1 MINSIFELLNKYNI
15 QKDDSILIGDSILN
29 NQLVVKY
36 HYLPENIDNP
46 IKELN
51 YTEEFN
57 WIVDLQDKTNMAMLH
72 LHAWEPVN
80 YLLLAYHY
88 TLNNDYIKKA
98 VELIDDWYKHSLTAS
113 HKYLYYPHC
122 VSDRS
127 LVLSYLLELGDTG
140 FCPRYMSE
148 LIEAHI
154 SYLSDDDNYVKFN
167 HGTMMDRSLI
177 SLCMVTGDDDT
188 LDFSVQR
195 VCNNIFNTFTE
206 NMICVENSFTYTVF
220 NLELIISTQ
229 KYLLD
234 FRHKTIYD
242 DFDLKMNQALDFL
255 NTVMKPDGTLPLY
268 GDGELIS
275 ITSLKNTL
283 LFKFYPNHTLFTR
296 SVESNDTIKSHYY
309 SEEGFLILKDKNFHF
324 FIRAG
329 DTVKNHKHAD
339 DLSFTLFHD
348 YDIFVDPGTYSY
360 DKGEVRNYLKS
371 SYAHNSI
378 VLNNE
383 NYNYLKS
390 TNNEVY
396 IDTFEEFED
405 FFYVRIVNKAYDFSI
420 IKRSFYILKSD
431 YSIIIVDDISTPF
444 SVMNTQTFN
453 LSPYFKESLTS
464 SYVNNYT
471 VRINNNLLI
480 GSKEVDDV
488 SLVYNDKTIYSEKF
502 QQSESIPRI
511 EFNKLE
517 RNGTFITVISKN
529 IKNDI
534 LDNIEFNDA
543 LLKFSYMKTDYKH
556 SLKLNKE
563 SINLDKYINIIN
575 NDDTYIVETYH
586 SVYDSQEYAWYIYKD
601 DIRVDI
607 IWYQES
613 PVFNYNFQ
621 ESGVY
626 RIRCFI
632 RNLDNKDEK
641 KEFSIKKNIKN
652 LI

>member
-1 MINSIFELLNKYNI
+1 MINSIFKLLNKYNI

-36 HYLPENIDNP
+36 CYLPENIDNP
-46 IKELN
+46 IKELT

-57 WIVDLQDKTNMAMLH
+57 WIIDLQDKTNMAMLH

-80 YLLLAYHY
+80 YLLLAHYY

-98 VELIDDWYKHSLTAS
+98 VELIDNWYEHSLTAS

-140 FCPRYMSE
+140 LSPRYMSE

-167 HGTMMDRSLI
+167 HGTTMDRSLI

-188 LDFSVQR
+188 LEFSIQR
-195 VCNNIFNTFTE
+195 IRKNISSTFTK
-206 NMICVENSFTYTVF
+206 NMICIENSFTYTVF

-234 FRHKTIYD
+234 FKNKRIFD
-242 DFDLKMNQALDFL
+242 DFGFKMSQALDFL
-255 NTVMKPDGTLPLY
+255 NIVMKPNGTLPLY
-268 GDGELIS
+268 GDGELVS
-275 ITSLKNTL
+275 ITSLKSTL
-283 LFKFYPNHTLFTR
+283 LYKFYPNHTLFTGNF
-296 SVESNDTIKSHYY
+296 ESDNNLQSYYY
-309 SEEGFLILKDKNFHF
+309 SEEGYLVLKNKNFHF

-329 DTVKNHKHAD
+329 DNVKNHKHVD

-348 YDIFVDPGTYSY
+348 YDIFVDPGTYNY

-405 FFYVRIVNKAYDFSI
+405 YLYIRITNKAYDFSI
-420 IKRSFYILKSD
+420 IKRSFYILKCD

-453 LSPYFKESLTS
+453 LSPYFKESFTS
-464 SYVNNYT
+464 SYVNNNT
-471 VRINNNLLI
+471 ILINNNLLI

-502 QQSESIPRI
+502 QQFESIPRI
-511 EFNKLE
+511 EFNKLD

-534 LDNIEFNDA
+534 LENIEYSDA
-543 LLKFSYMKTDYKH
+543 LLKFSYLETDYKH
-556 SLKLNKE
+556 SLILNKE
-563 SINLDKYINIIN
+563 FIKLDKYINVVKN
-575 NDDTYIVETYH
+575 NDTYIVETYH
-586 SVYDSQEYAWYIYKD
+586 SVFDSQEYAWYIYKD

-607 IWYQES
+607 IWYQEP
-613 PVFNYNFQ
+613 PVFNYSFQ
-621 ESGVY
+621 ESGKY

-641 KEFSIKKNIKN
+641 KEFSAIKNIS
-652 LI
+652 